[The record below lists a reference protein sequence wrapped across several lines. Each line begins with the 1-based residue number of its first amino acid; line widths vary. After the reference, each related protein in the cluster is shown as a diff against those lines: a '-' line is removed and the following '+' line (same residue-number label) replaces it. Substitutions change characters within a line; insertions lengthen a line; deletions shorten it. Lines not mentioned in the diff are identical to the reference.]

1 MDQCVFIRGF
11 RAKRALFGIRV
22 IGIGSGRDVPQRSR
36 PMRVRR
42 QPSAARNNG
51 LRNASESS
59 FLGNDDHGGSSSS
72 LDTIGPPERSPYWRD
87 GLHNSASNDSHVWG
101 SSSSLNTI
109 RPINHENP
117 QLLPYPSSTKVDRV
131 HNRLHHV
138 TQALHCV
145 IADQIVYNSSTSLKI
160 KI

>member
-1 MDQCVFIRGF
+1 MGTIRPPI
-11 RAKRALFGIRV
+11 KNEN
-22 IGIGSGRDVPQRSR
+22 PQRSPYR
-36 PMRVRR
+36 HPT
-42 QPSAARNNG
+42 QRNDG
-51 LRNASESS
+51 LRNESCTTINILS
-59 FLGNDDHGGSSSS
+59 DDSLIWGSSSS
-72 LDTIGPPERSPYWRD
+72 LDTIRPPERPPYWRD
-87 GLHNSASNDSHVWG
+87 GLHNSASNHSHVWG